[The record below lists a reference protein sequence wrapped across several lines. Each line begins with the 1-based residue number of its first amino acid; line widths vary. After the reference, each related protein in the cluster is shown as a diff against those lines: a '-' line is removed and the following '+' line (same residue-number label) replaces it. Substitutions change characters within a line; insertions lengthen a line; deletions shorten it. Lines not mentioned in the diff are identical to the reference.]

1 MNKLILR
8 QCIYGL
14 LLMGAVACSANKEDK
29 NEERRVPVKVQVI
42 SSENSSY
49 KQEYIGSV
57 EGENAVDISFQTGG
71 NIEQVYFHEGQS
83 VQKGQLLA
91 RLNTISLQSMYDA
104 SKATLNRAQDAYNRL
119 TVLHD
124 NNSLPEIQY
133 VEVKTALE
141 QAQSAEQIARK
152 GLSDCNLYAPFSGIV
167 SKRYLDAGANVMP
180 GSPVYNLVTINT
192 VKVKIAIPEREISAL
207 RVGQACTIKISALD
221 DSSFNGKI
229 VEKGISAHPV
239 SHTYDIKV
247 QIVNKDSRIMPGM
260 VCKAYLSNDRT
271 STGNTFSDIVVPL
284 KSVQLDASGKHF
296 VWLKDSQ
303 DKAVYKEVVLGKLIG
318 NGVTIVG
325 GLKDGDKLITEGYQN
340 ISPGSVVEV
349 SNK

>member
-1 MNKLILR
+1 MNKLVLR
-8 QCIYGL
+8 QCIYGVIL
-14 LLMGAVACSANKEDK
+14 IGAIACSANKEDK
-29 NEERRVPVKVQVI
+29 SEERKISVKVQEI

-71 NIEQVYFHEGQS
+71 NIEQVYFQEGQA

-104 SKATLNRAQDAYNRL
+104 SKATLDRAQDAYNRL

-141 QAQSAEQIARK
+141 QAQSAECIARK
-152 GLSDCNLYAPFSGIV
+152 GLSDCNLHAPFSGIV
-167 SKRYLDAGANVMP
+167 SRRYLNAGANVMP

-192 VKVKIAIPEREISAL
+192 VKVKIAIPEREISDISIDQ
-207 RVGQACTIKISALD
+207 GCTVKISALND
-221 DSSFNGKI
+221 QAFQGKI

-247 QIVNKDSRIMPGM
+247 QIINKDSRIMPGM
-260 VCKAYLSNDRT
+260 VCKAYLANNELTENINSL
-271 STGNTFSDIVVPL
+271 IIIPL
-284 KSVQLDASGKHF
+284 KSVQIDASGKHF
-296 VWLKDSQ
+296 VWLKDTQ
-303 DKAVYKEVVLGKLIG
+303 DKAIYREVVLGKLIS
-318 NGVTIVG
+318 NGVVVEQ
-325 GLKDGDKLITEGYQN
+325 GLQKGDVLIIEGYQN
-340 ISPGSVVEV
+340 ISPNSMVIV
-349 SNK
+349 SSK